1 MLDPDQR
8 RSFAALA
15 DVLIPAS
22 DPMPSATAAGVPDA
36 LLDQVLGY
44 RPDLAEPFAEA
55 VAWCKGKDPEAAL
68 DALSVQQPEQFQA
81 LTVLTAGAYFLSHQ
95 TKAALAYD
103 PRRARPSTTSTPT
116 STCWPPSSIAAS
128 RSVELAA

>member
-8 RSFAALA
+8 RTFAALA

-55 VAWCKGKDPEAAL
+55 VARCTGKDPEAAL
-68 DALSVQQPEQFQA
+68 DALCVQQPEQFQA
-81 LTVLTAGAYFLSHQ
+81 LTVLTAGAYFLSPL

-103 PRRARPSTTSTPT
+103 P
-116 STCWPPSSIAAS
+116 PPRTALDDVDSYIDM
-128 RSVELAA
+128 LATVVDRGFAIR

>member
-8 RSFAALA
+8 RTFAALA

-44 RPDLAEPFAEA
+44 RPDLAQPFAEA
-55 VAWCKGKDPEAAL
+55 VAWCTGKDPEAAL
-68 DALSVQQPEQFQA
+68 DALSAQQPEQFQA
-81 LTVLTAGAYFLSHQ
+81 LTVLTAGAYFLSPR
-95 TKAALAYD
+95 TKTALAYD
-103 PRRARPSTTSTPT
+103 P
-116 STCWPPSSIAAS
+116 PPRTALDDVDSYIDM
-128 RSVELAA
+128 LATVADRGFAIR

>member
-8 RSFAALA
+8 RTFAALA

-44 RPDLAEPFAEA
+44 RPDLAAPFAEA
-55 VAWCKGKDPEAAL
+55 VAWCTGKDPETAL

-81 LTVLTAGAYFLSHQ
+81 LTVLTAGAYFLSPR
-95 TKAALAYD
+95 TKAALSYAPP
-103 PRRARPSTTSTPT
+103 PRTAVDDVDSY
-116 STCWPPSSIAAS
+116 IDM
-128 RSVELAA
+128 LATVVDRGFAFR

>member
-8 RSFAALA
+8 RTFAALA
-15 DVLIPAS
+15 DVLIPGS
-22 DPMPSATAAGVPDA
+22 DPMPSATAAGTPDA

-55 VAWCKGKDPEAAL
+55 VAWCTGKDPEAAL

-81 LTVLTAGAYFLSHQ
+81 LTLLTAGAYFLSPR

-103 PRRARPSTTSTPT
+103 P
-116 STCWPPSSIAAS
+116 PPRTAHDDVNSYIDM
-128 RSVELAA
+128 LATVVDRGFVIR